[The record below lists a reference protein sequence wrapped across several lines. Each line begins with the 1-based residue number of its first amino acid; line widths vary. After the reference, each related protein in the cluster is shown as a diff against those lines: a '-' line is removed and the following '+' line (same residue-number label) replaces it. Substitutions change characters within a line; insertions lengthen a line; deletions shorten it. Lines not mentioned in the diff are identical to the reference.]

1 VNVISSAQVNAW
13 CMPGGKIAFYTG
25 MLEKLRLTDDEAAAV
40 LGHEIAHG
48 LREHGRERV
57 SQQLATS
64 TVLGVGAAILGV
76 GGGWPTS
83 PPS

>member
-1 VNVISSAQVNAW
+1 MRRAGEGSRPASRRYWPRRVSW
-13 CMPGGKIAFYTG
+13 
-25 MLEKLRLTDDEAAAV
+25 LTDDEAAAV

-48 LREHGRERV
+48 PREHGRERV